1 MKKNKGYFSKDGKE
15 FILNDPRLSMP
26 YIHYLSNGRYCA
38 FLTHTGGGLSF
49 WKTQIGRAHV

>member
-26 YIHYLSNGRYCA
+26 YIHYLSN
-38 FLTHTGGGLSF
+38 
-49 WKTQIGRAHV
+49 